1 LNLLVLDASV
11 AVKWFLLSEEPG
23 KIQALG
29 LLARYR
35 AKEFELVVP
44 DLFWA
49 EFGNVLLKATRQ
61 GRCTAAEGEESFA
74 ASNHSGY
81 RPRYRLP
88 LLQPAFIIA
97 NQYGRS
103 FYDSLYVALAVSLE
117 ATLITADERLA
128 NAVAG
133 YLSIKW
139 LGVI

>member
-1 LNLLVLDASV
+1 MNHLVLDASV
-11 AVKWFLLSEEPG
+11 AVKWFLLSEEPW

-29 LLARYR
+29 LLDRYR
-35 AKEFELVVP
+35 AEEFEVVVP

-61 GRCTAAEGEESFA
+61 GRCTATEAEESLGRMKALGIPTVPSA
-74 ASNHSGY
+74 A
-81 RPRYRLP
+81 
-88 LLQPAFIIA
+88 LLERAFIIA

-128 NAVAG
+128 NAVAA
-133 YLSIKW
+133 YLPVKW
-139 LGVI
+139 LGEI